1 MALWGKTDTLA
12 SAPKYIS
19 PSVSFDS
26 ANASIVS
33 ANADTIIVTSHGL
46 ATGQVVRYS
55 VAGGDA
61 NNVIGGLTAE
71 SEYYTIRVDQ
81 DTLSLAANATAA
93 AAGTDIDLTAV
104 GVGTHTLKVVPSAFF
119 IDKTE
124 ATIESNRDAGL
135 KTAGWNTFTTYT
147 AASGE
152 TRRKVEPLV
161 AMRVAASDAGDAGVS
176 GNTSIEDATVADS

>member
-33 ANADTIIVTSHGL
+33 TSGDTILVIGHGL
-46 ATGQVVRYS
+46 STGQVVRYS
-55 VAGGDA
+55 VSGAA
-61 NNVIGGLTAE
+61 NTAIGGLTAD
-71 SEYYTIRVDQ
+71 SEYYIIRVDQ
-81 DTLSLAANATAA
+81 NTISLAANATAA

-104 GVGTHTLKVVPSAFF
+104 GIGTHTVKVVPSAFF
-119 IDKTE
+119 IDSTE
-124 ATIESNRDAGL
+124 ATIESNRDVGL
-135 KTAGWNTFTTYT
+135 KTAGWNAFTTYT

-161 AMRVAASDAGDAGVS
+161 AMRVSASDAGDAGVS
-176 GNTSIEDATVADS
+176 GNTAIEDATVADS

>member
-19 PSVSFDS
+19 PSIAFDASANTVVDLTADTIAYPAHVFSTGDFVNYANTGGTNITGLTGNANYYVIRVDGNTIKLASNS
-26 ANASIVS
+26 ANAI
-33 ANADTIIVTSHGL
+33 
-46 ATGQVVRYS
+46 
-55 VAGGDA
+55 
-61 NNVIGGLTAE
+61 
-71 SEYYTIRVDQ
+71 
-81 DTLSLAANATAA
+81 
-93 AAGTDIDLTAV
+93 AGTQLDLSGL
-104 GVGTHTLKVVPSAFF
+104 GVGTHNIKLIPAAFF
-119 IDKTE
+119 VDVTE
-124 ATIESNRDAGL
+124 AGVESNRDAGL

-161 AMRVAASDAGDAGVS
+161 AMRVTAVAAGDAGVT

>member
-33 ANADTIIVTSHGL
+33 TSGDTIVVTGHGL
-46 ATGQVVRYS
+46 ATGQVVLYTVS
-55 VAGGDA
+55 GAA
-61 NNVIGGLTAE
+61 NTAIGGLTAD

-81 DTLSLAANATAA
+81 NTLSLAANATAA

-104 GVGTHTLKVVPSAFF
+104 GVGTHTLKVVPAAFF

-161 AMRVAASDAGDAGVS
+161 AMRVSASDAGDAGVS
-176 GNTSIEDATVADS
+176 GNTAIEDATVADS